1 MFQPLAVLAPGS
13 GDNLSLHRIAS
24 VISSIDLAH
33 TSKNLMRDYARLRLL
48 LPIALTAMSCSAP
61 MSGGSSGAQRARSGA
76 VTESDVRRVLGALS
90 DDSLE
95 GRMTGTRGSARA
107 AAFIAGEMRRIGLEP
122 AGDSGYF
129 QRVPVAA
136 SPGARGGLT
145 LLASFAEYDTL
156 PAGRRRNA
164 VNVVGVLRGTDPV
177 LRDSAVLIDAHYDH
191 LGIGSPVKG
200 DSIYNGADDDA
211 SGVVAVLEIARS
223 LAAGP
228 APKRTVIFAATT
240 GEEVGLLGTRWY
252 VKHPVVPIAQMS
264 ANMEIE
270 MIGRPDSLAGG
281 PGRAWL
287 TGFERSTMGASFAR
301 AGLPI
306 GPDRRPD
313 QRFFERSDN
322 IAFAREGVPAHTL
335 SSYNMHT
342 DYHEPRDDLAHVD
355 IAHMTGVIRAGASA
369 ARLLADGPAP
379 QWNANGR
386 PAPRPAPRTAPT
398 PTPMPVTPA
407 ATIDGPAE
415 RLARLTTVHLAA
427 DTSSLTPRER
437 RMLPLLIDAAREMH
451 DIFWIQVIGPRDS
464 VMRTI
469 ADSTTRRLADVEVG
483 PWDRL
488 DNNAPF
494 VAGVGPKPAGANFY
508 PRDMTKVEF
517 ERAVQGGGAHAD
529 SLKSLYTMV
538 RRDASGKLVAIPYSK
553 FFADGNARAAGK
565 LRQAAALADDA
576 GLKKYLGLLATALV
590 TDQYRPSDMA
600 WMDMKHNRLDIVL
613 GPIETYED
621 ELFGYKTA
629 QESFV
634 LVKDAA
640 WSRRLAKF
648 AAMLPAL
655 QRGIPVPAAY
665 KAERPGTDADLNA
678 YDVVYVSGQA
688 NAGGKTIAINLPN
701 DEQVQLA
708 KGARRLQLKNAVRA
722 KFDRILMPIARELIV
737 ADQLPRVTFDAFFEN
752 VMFHEVAHGLGIK
765 NTLDKKG
772 TVRAALKERAGAL
785 EEGKADILGLYM
797 IRQLNAQGEL
807 GRESVDDNYVT
818 FLASLF
824 RSVRFGAADAHG
836 RANVVAFNFLERMG
850 AFSREADGRYRVNFE
865 KMRAGADSLSRR
877 ILTLQGDGDYAGVG
891 VLNTELGTIGP
902 VLHGDLARLGAKG
915 IPVDIIY
922 EQGR

>member
-1 MFQPLAVLAPGS
+1 MPDS
-13 GDNLSLHRIAS
+13 
-24 VISSIDLAH
+24 
-33 TSKNLMRDYARLRLL
+33 ARLLRR
-48 LPIALTAMSCSAP
+48 LPILLAAISCSAP
-61 MSGGSSGAQRARSGA
+61 MSGASSGADHGSAGTVA
-76 VTESDVRRVLGALS
+76 ESDVRRLLSALS

-95 GRMTGTRGSARA
+95 GRMTGTRGSAKA
-107 AAFIAGEMRRIGLEP
+107 ATIIADEMRRIGLEP
-122 AGDSGYF
+122 AGDSGFF
-129 QRVPVAA
+129 QRVPVVT
-136 SPGARGGLT
+136 ARGSRGGRM
-145 LLASFAEYDTL
+145 LLESFSAYDTM
-156 PAGRRRNA
+156 PADRKLRA

-191 LGIGSPVKG
+191 LGVGRAVNG

-223 LAAGP
+223 LAGGP
-228 APKRTVIFAATT
+228 PPKRTVIFAATT

-252 VKHPVVPIAQMS
+252 LKHPVVPIAQMS

-287 TGFERSTMGASFAR
+287 TGFERSTMGEIFAR

-342 DYHEPRDDLAHVD
+342 DYHEPSDDLAHADVP
-355 IAHMTGVIRAGASA
+355 HMTTVIRAGASA

-379 QWNANGR
+379 RWNANGR
-386 PAPRPAPRTAPT
+386 PMPRPAPGSAPT
-398 PTPMPVTPA
+398 PTPVPVAPA
-407 ATIDGPAE
+407 ATIAGPAE
-415 RLARLTTVHLAA
+415 RLARLTTVRLAA
-427 DTSSLTPRER
+427 DTAALTPRER

-451 DIFWIQVIGPRDS
+451 DIYWIQVIGPRDS
-464 VMRTI
+464 VLRSI
-469 ADSTTRRLADVEVG
+469 ADSTTRRLAEIEVG

-488 DNNAPF
+488 DGNASF
-494 VAGVGPKPAGANFY
+494 VPGVGKKPDGANFY
-508 PRDMTKVEF
+508 PRDMTKAEL
-517 ERAVQGGGAHAD
+517 EREIAAGGARAD
-529 SLKSLYTMV
+529 SLRSPYTMI

-553 FFADGNARAAGK
+553 YFADANARAAAK

-576 GLKKYLGLLATALV
+576 GLKRYLGLLATALV
-590 TDQYRPSDMA
+590 TDHYRPSDMA
-600 WMDMKHNRLDIVL
+600 WMDMKSNHLDIVL
-613 GPIETYED
+613 GPIEYYED
-621 ELFGYKTA
+621 ELLGYKTA

-634 LVKDAA
+634 LVKDLD

-648 AAMLPAL
+648 GAMLPAL

-701 DEQVQLA
+701 DETVTLA
-708 KGARRLQLKNAVRA
+708 KGTRRLQLKNAVRA

-765 NTLDKKG
+765 NTLDKKS
-772 TVRAALKERAGAL
+772 TVRKALKERYNAV

-807 GRESVDDNYVT
+807 GRESLDDNYVT

-824 RSVRFGAADAHG
+824 RSVRFGAADSHG
-836 RANVVAFNFLERMG
+836 RANVVAFNFLEQMG
-850 AFSREADGRYRVNFE
+850 AFTREPDGRYRVNMA

-877 ILTLQGDGDYAGVG
+877 IITLQGDGDYAGVG
-891 VLNTELGTIGP
+891 ALYAEFGTIGP
-902 VLHGDLARLGAKG
+902 VLQGDLARLGAKG

-922 EQGR
+922 DQGR